1 MLDQALL
8 TNTLQK
14 INASLNKRFEKDAD
28 LYISKQD
35 EYELKKHICNNA
47 FGAVVD
53 MIKGKNISPEIVMK
67 VFVRNAGII
76 IIKNISAF
84 EKEMKS
90 VLESIDYKSVR
101 YMMEDVLSNNVYMD
115 KKLRHV
121 LFKYYVDGITEKQ
134 RLDYWKHSEYEFD
147 AVERNI
153 LFYSIMKKTKHSDPK
168 KQLQFLLDYIKDA
181 FEKHPI
187 ILQYSD
193 VYLTL
198 KEISPESDKEKLFL
212 FLCQE
217 MENPSNDDELYSHI
231 VQDAYISYGKKAFE
245 DAVSKI
251 KDRSPKSYKQYIMV
265 IAALL
270 KKEKD
275 INTASKMFD
284 TVVRIYESPY
294 IKSHVARRINE
305 KVWKAAKAN
314 EKLYAVRTQKID
326 QLCSKTEQ
334 KDSNRYVTFNDVVN
348 DMMNGNTIEKS
359 IGYFWINMNSKAFEQ
374 SLVESFNNTP
384 RGYEDAMEEIY
395 RWMFWNSARKKTLQ
409 KTCESFAAAILQHGS
424 ITGLVIKADDLLLE
438 NVIKYS
444 FKGEKIKTYLAT
456 YHFDEYQSK
465 YIN

>member
-76 IIKNISAF
+76 MIKNISAF

-115 KKLRHV
+115 KNLKHV
-121 LFKYYVDGITEKQ
+121 LFKYYVDGITAKQ

-147 AVERNI
+147 ATERKI
-153 LFYSIMKKTKHSDPK
+153 LFYSIMKKTKRSDSK

-181 FEKHPI
+181 FEKYPI
-187 ILQYSD
+187 LLQYND
-193 VYLTL
+193 IYLTL
-198 KEISPESDKEKLFL
+198 KDISSESDKEKLFL

-217 MENPSNDDELYSHI
+217 MENPSIDDELYVHI
-231 VQDAYISYGKKAFE
+231 VQDAYMSYGNKAFE
-245 DAVSKI
+245 DAISKI
-251 KDRSPKSYKQYIMV
+251 KDRSPKSYKKYILV
-265 IAALL
+265 ISILL
-270 KKEKD
+270 KKEKNED
-275 INTASKMFD
+275 SVIKMFD
-284 TVVRIYESPY
+284 TVVKVVDSPY
-294 IKSHVARRINE
+294 VKSHIVRRIND
-305 KVWKAAKAN
+305 KVWTVAKTN
-314 EKLYAVRTQKID
+314 EKLYLKRRQKID
-326 QLCSKTEQ
+326 QLCANIQ
-334 KDSNRYVTFNDVVN
+334 KKDANRYTAFNDIV
-348 DMMNGNTIEKS
+348 DDISNGNTGEKS
-359 IGYFWINMNSKAFEQ
+359 IGYFWVNMKQKEFEQ
-374 SLVESFNNTP
+374 SLLESFNDTP
-384 RGYEDAMEEIY
+384 YAYEDTMEEIY
-395 RWMFWNSARKKTLQ
+395 YWIFWNSARKKTLRQ
-409 KTCESFAAAILQHGS
+409 TCESFASAILKQGV
-424 ITGLVIKADDLLLE
+424 ITGVTVRADELLLE

-444 FKGEKIKTYLAT
+444 FKGKKIETYLAT